1 MVLVPLPIQFP
12 PVQRSLP
19 IQSTLPKIFK
29 ASDCSRQHRRCSSV
43 TGKGNVGGGSGTGGR
58 GRGTDGEREREGG
71 GGGGTGVMEFQKIP
85 YLFSINGDGGYGT
98 SKIPLFIFNKWG
110 RELWNFK
117 KSLINFQ

>member
-29 ASDCSRQHRRCSSV
+29 ASDGSRQHRRCSSV

-58 GRGTDGEREREGG
+58 GRGTDGERGG
-71 GGGGTGVMEFQKIP
+71 RGLWNFK
-85 YLFSINGDGGYGT
+85 N
-98 SKIPLFIFNKWG
+98 PLFIFNKWG
-110 RELWNFK
+110 RGGGGYGTSKNPLFIFNKWGRGLWNFK
-117 KSLINFQ
+117 KIPY

>member
-43 TGKGNVGGGSGTGGR
+43 TGKGNVGGRSGTGGR
-58 GRGTDGEREREGG
+58 GRGTDGERERGGGGGG
-71 GGGGTGVMEFQKIP
+71 GGGGTGVMEFQK
-85 YLFSINGDGGYGT
+85 N
-98 SKIPLFIFNKWG
+98 PLFIFNKWG
-110 RELWNFK
+110 RGLWNFK
-117 KSLINFQ
+117 KSLIYFQ

>member
-43 TGKGNVGGGSGTGGR
+43 TGKGNVGDGSGTGGR
-58 GRGTDGEREREGG
+58 GRDGEREGG
-71 GGGGTGVMEFQKIP
+71 GGGG
-85 YLFSINGDGGYGT
+85 GGGRGLWNF
-98 SKIPLFIFNKWG
+98 KNPLFIFNKWG
-110 RELWNFK
+110 RGLWNFK
-117 KSLINFQ
+117 KKKKIPY

>member
-71 GGGGTGVMEFQKIP
+71 DGGYEISKIP
-85 YLFSINGDGGYGT
+85 YLFSINGDGGYGI
-98 SKIPLFIFNKWG
+98 SKNPLLIFNK
-110 RELWNFK
+110 
-117 KSLINFQ
+117 

>member
-29 ASDCSRQHRRCSSV
+29 ASNCSRQHRRCSSV

-58 GRGTDGEREREGG
+58 GRGTDGERGGGGGG
-71 GGGGTGVMEFQKIP
+71 GGGGTEVMEFQK
-85 YLFSINGDGGYGT
+85 
-98 SKIPLFIFNKWG
+98 
-110 RELWNFK
+110 
-117 KSLINFQ
+117 SLIYFQ

>member
-58 GRGTDGEREREGG
+58 GRGTDGERERERGG
-71 GGGGTGVMEFQKIP
+71 GGGG
-85 YLFSINGDGGYGT
+85 GGEGRGLWNF
-98 SKIPLFIFNKWG
+98 KNPLFIFNKWG
-110 RELWNFK
+110 RGLWNFK
-117 KSLINFQ
+117 KSLIYFQ

>member
-43 TGKGNVGGGSGTGGR
+43 TEKGNVGGGSGTGGR
-58 GRGTDGEREREGG
+58 VRGTDGERERGG
-71 GGGGTGVMEFQKIP
+71 GGGGTGLWNFK
-85 YLFSINGDGGYGT
+85 N
-98 SKIPLFIFNKWG
+98 PLFIFNKWG
-110 RELWNFK
+110 RGLWNFK
-117 KSLINFQ
+117 KNPLLIFNKSV

>member
-43 TGKGNVGGGSGTGGR
+43 TGKGNVGGRSGTGGR
-58 GRGTDGEREREGG
+58 GRGTDGERERGG
-71 GGGGTGVMEFQKIP
+71 GGGGG
-85 YLFSINGDGGYGT
+85 GWDGGYGI
-98 SKIPLFIFNKWG
+98 S
-110 RELWNFK
+110 K
-117 KSLINFQ
+117 KSLIYFQ

>member
-1 MVLVPLPIQFP
+1 MVLVSLPIQFP

-43 TGKGNVGGGSGTGGR
+43 TGKGSVGGGSGTGGR
-58 GRGTDGEREREGG
+58 GRGTDGEREGG
-71 GGGGTGVMEFQKIP
+71 DGGYGISIP
-85 YLFSINGDGGYGT
+85 YLFSINGDGGYGI
-98 SKIPLFIFNKWG
+98 SIPYLFSING
-110 RELWNFK
+110 DGGYGISK